1 MKTQP
6 IKTPD
11 FTRVIAEIR
20 NRTGINDIDA
30 VVIEKLLAEEYS
42 NALDGVRDA
51 GYDAGF
57 NAGYEVGHFDGYD
70 VGYEDGY
77 TV

>member
-1 MKTQP
+1 MET

-20 NRTGINDIDA
+20 NITGINDFDA
-30 VVIEKLLAEEYS
+30 VVIEELLAAEYY

-57 NAGYEVGHFDGYD
+57 DAGYEVGHFEGYD
-70 VGYEDGY
+70 VGLEDGY
-77 TV
+77 AM